1 MTPTKIT
8 ATDGAVAPAR
18 GRPAPTQP
26 GKSIAILGGRG
37 MLGSDLA
44 AALAGAGHRVHAW
57 DLPECDITQPSHLEN
72 ALAGA
77 EIAVNCAAF
86 TNVDGAE
93 DQPERVYAVNARA
106 VSGLAESARRL
117 NIFVVHIST
126 DFVFDGEGVRPW
138 REDDPPR
145 PISVYGQTKLA
156 GEQLLRDS
164 GCRHLIMRVQWSYGR
179 YGANFIAKILERAKT
194 GAPLKIVAD
203 QIGAPTWTRDMSQAI
218 GRLLDRQCTGLYH
231 FANTGYAA
239 RFDVA
244 RFVLDRCKLPN
255 QLTPCRTGEFP
266 ARAARPLNSR
276 FDLSRIQAALDYP
289 IRPWQDALAEYLDEQ
304 ISK

>member
-1 MTPTKIT
+1 MMPTKTQTI
-8 ATDGAVAPAR
+8 
-18 GRPAPTQP
+18 RPAGHTAANSAASGKP

-44 AALAGAGHRVHAW
+44 PALAAAGHEVHVW
-57 DLPECDITQPSHLEN
+57 DLPECDVTRTAQMEK
-72 ALAGA
+72 ALDGA
-77 EIAVNCAAF
+77 EIVVNCAAF

-93 DQPERVYAVNARA
+93 DQPERADAVNARA
-106 VSGLAESARRL
+106 VAGMAAIAHRR

-126 DFVFDGEGVRPW
+126 DFVFDGQGTRPW

-145 PISVYGQTKLA
+145 PLSVYGRTKLA
-156 GEQLLRDS
+156 GEQALLQS
-164 GCRHLIMRVQWSYGR
+164 GCPCLIMRVQWSYGR
-179 YGANFIAKILERAKT
+179 HGTNFIAKILERART

-203 QIGAPTWTRDMSQAI
+203 QIGAPTWTRDMSRAI
-218 GRLLDRQCTGLYH
+218 ARLLDRQCTGLYH
-231 FANTGYAA
+231 FANTGCSS
-239 RFDVA
+239 RFEVA
-244 RFVLDRCKLPN
+244 QFTLDRCGLAN

-276 FDLSRIQAALDYP
+276 FDLNRIQAALDYP
-289 IRPWQDALAEYLDEQ
+289 IRSWQEALGEYLDEQ